1 MNDNGKM
8 AKGKELI
15 EFANIHKL
23 KIGRIDDLIAYR
35 LKVEKL
41 VKLKKLTLL
50 KYKTKNIKLKYLKIC
65 RWIRKFCPN

>member
-15 EFANIHKL
+15 DFANSHKL
-23 KIGRIDDLIAYR
+23 KIGRIDDLISYR

-41 VKLKKLTLL
+41 VKLKKQIQS
-50 KYKTKNIKLKYLKIC
+50 KYLIKNIKLKYLKIFLMDQ
-65 RWIRKFCPN
+65 KTLH